1 MKKKILLGA
10 LFVFL
15 PFKVNAANV
24 SLSVN
29 CDKIL
34 LDNDFAKCTLDGEVT
49 DGSISGFQTDFDYD
63 SNMSFRFEK
72 NSVFSGSVDEG
83 DKNIALYTEGESIT
97 GKFNIGTFI
106 LRNYSNTGEISTL
119 SFSNSKVSVD
129 TVDNVVDQ
137 DVTINSISIKNAS
150 HERRLSDIKING
162 KSIEG
167 FDKDEEFYEVEL
179 NDKNVTITATALNEF
194 AKVEGFVE
202 NKKLNYGDNKFTIN
216 VTSESGSK
224 NSYIIYITRPE
235 IREIKELIVNG
246 NKHNVSNGLY
256 KFDLISSENFSSIV
270 FDAKLDNDSLV
281 DFVDGFGPRKV
292 DNLVVG
298 NNEVLFKTVDKDGE
312 VLTYTINVVV
322 RGDKDNS
329 STNNNEE
336 NKTEDKKDEN
346 KTEDKKEEN
355 KTDNKKED
363 VKNPDTGVNV
373 SIIAVLSISIIAV
386 VSYVILRKKNYFKKI

>member
-1 MKKKILLGA
+1 MKKKILLSA

-15 PFKVNAANV
+15 PLKVNAANV

-34 LDNDFAKCTLDGEVT
+34 LTNDYAKCTLDGEVT
-49 DGSISGFQTDFDYD
+49 DGSISGFQTDFSYD
-63 SNMSFRFEK
+63 SNMNFRFEK

-106 LRNYSNTGEISTL
+106 LKNYSNTGEISTL

-129 TVDNVVDQ
+129 TEDNVVDQ

-162 KSIEG
+162 KSIEN

-179 NDKNVTITATALNEF
+179 NDKNVTITASAINEF
-194 AKVEGFVE
+194 AKIEGLVE
-202 NKKLNYGDNKFTIN
+202 NKKLNYGDNKFTID

-235 IREIKELIVNG
+235 IRQIKSITMNGEKFHVVNDVYSHTKEFK
-246 NKHNVSNGLY
+246 NNV
-256 KFDLISSENFSSIV
+256 SSIV
-270 FDAKLDNDSLV
+270 FDAELVNDTDV
-281 DFVDGFGPRKV
+281 DFVEGFGPRTV
-292 DNLVVG
+292 NNLVPGKNV
-298 NNEVLFKTVDKDGE
+298 VLFKTVDKNGD

-322 RGDKDNS
+322 PGDKDNS
-329 STNNNEE
+329 STNNKE
-336 NKTEDKKDEN
+336 EN